1 LASLIQKENPMK
13 NTLTLLALVCTSQV
27 SAAQSA
33 SENLFEGINLSVG
46 VSQLKTQETT
56 AGIESFKTTV
66 GVAKINYTFALAY
79 PAKLGVTA
87 TMDLKNAKAGTNEVL
102 ASKTPSELTIEPGV
116 LLLNNSLLYAKLGA
130 YAARYESNTDGR
142 ALSGNTVGLGIKHY
156 IYESNFL
163 QFEWTKRT
171 SDAQNAGLAN
181 AKYKQTSPSLLFGY
195 TF

>member
-1 LASLIQKENPMK
+1 MK
-13 NTLTLLALVCTSQV
+13 NTLTLLALVCTSHL
-27 SAAQSA
+27 SSAQSL
-33 SENLFEGINLSVG
+33 SESLFEGVNLSVG
-46 VSQLKTQETT
+46 ASQLKTKETT
-56 AGIESFKTTV
+56 AGTETFKTTV
-66 GVAKINYTFALAY
+66 GVAKINYTFALAF

-102 ASKTPSELTIEPGV
+102 ASKTPSELTIEPGI
-116 LLLNNSLLYAKLGA
+116 LLQSNSLLYAKLGA
-130 YAARYESNTDGR
+130 YAARYENNTDGR
-142 ALSGNTVGLGIKHY
+142 ALSGKTVGLGIKHY
-156 IYESNFL
+156 IYDNNFL

>member
-1 LASLIQKENPMK
+1 MK
-13 NTLTLLALVCTSQV
+13 NTLTLLTLAVTSHLAL
-27 SAAQSA
+27 AQNL
-33 SENLFEGINLSVG
+33 SESLFEGVNLSVG
-46 VSQLKTQETT
+46 ASQLKTKETT
-56 AGIESFKTTV
+56 AGTETFKTTV

-116 LLLNNSLLYAKLGA
+116 LLQSNSLLYAKLGTF
-130 YAARYESNTDGR
+130 AARYESNTDGR
-142 ALSGNTVGLGIKHY
+142 ALSGKTVGLGIKHY
-156 IYESNFL
+156 IYDNNFVQL
-163 QFEWTKRT
+163 EWTQRT

-181 AKYKQTSPSLLFGY
+181 AKYKQSSPSLLFGY

>member
-1 LASLIQKENPMK
+1 MK
-13 NTLTLLALVCTSQV
+13 KTFTLLALACASQL
-27 SAAQSA
+27 SFAQTI
-33 SENLFEGINLSVG
+33 SESLFEGINLSVG
-46 VSQLKTQETT
+46 ASQLKTKETT
-56 AGIESFKTTV
+56 AGTETFKTTV

-87 TMDLKNAKAGTNEVL
+87 TMDLKNAKAGANEVL

-116 LLLNNSLLYAKLGA
+116 LLQSNSLLYAKLGSF
-130 YAARYESNTDGR
+130 AARYESNTDGR
-142 ALSGNTVGLGIKHY
+142 ALSGKTVGLGIKHY
-156 IYESNFL
+156 IYDNNFV

-171 SDAQNAGLAN
+171 SDAHNAGLAN